1 VERNQVFAASDFAPV
16 VAALQAAQQVGKGII
31 TTFRLTTVSNAWWG
45 IPAGFTASV
54 TFVYLGRL
62 SRWEQRLRPE
72 LKELLVPHNVD
83 DVEDLSKDVSHGP
96 FRNFPHYFTAG
107 GEINAERA
115 NVLADLTAWSVLQ
128 NADLFRSVLS

>member
-1 VERNQVFAASDFAPV
+1 VFAASDFAPV

-31 TTFRLTTVSNAWWG
+31 TTSRLTTVSNAWWG

-83 DVEDLSKDVSHGP
+83 DVEDFSKDVLNGP
-96 FRNFPHYFTAG
+96 FRNLPHYFTAG